1 MPVGPGLGGKVGVC
15 SAYLW
20 TVGIHVPWIPRA
32 FSSLGPM
39 LTFHAVIPTGDP
51 ALCARKAAVD
61 QHVVRVGPA
70 RAIVVCHSGAFQSSQ
85 NDLPRPMSTLL
96 THHRYSHSLVSS
108 TAFLPVAFL

>member
-1 MPVGPGLGGKVGVC
+1 MPVGPGLSGEVGVR

-39 LTFHAVIPTGDP
+39 LTFHAVIPTGYP

-70 RAIVVCHSGAFQSSQ
+70 NSIDSHGGAFQSSQ
-85 NDLPRPMSTLL
+85 NDLPHPMSTLL